1 MRATVIAGA
10 ISLIGTIACDSEGIS
25 VTSED
30 KALAGGECQDFTV
43 PVNVDVVLDAQI
55 HLQYCTPP
63 EASSN
68 GTLLFMVHT
77 TFHNH
82 FGWDPP
88 DKRYSQVAAALK
100 AGFSVV
106 NIDRLGSGQSTLP
119 PSELV
124 TIDRVIQAIHGVV
137 AKLRDGSLTGTT
149 YPSIVWVG
157 SSWGAMY
164 SWQHAGKY
172 PADFDGFV
180 LNGVHH
186 RSKGSFARFAAG
198 GEAVISVCDDP
209 VFSQTHSDCGYLV
222 DAIGYKG
229 PLYYDQ
235 PNAAPGMISGPDWEV
250 GLMRDVV
257 SQNLMIE
264 SALYVGLLLYLDPTQ
279 PGGIG
284 VQEIP
289 VLPLTSPSQNLAK
302 PTLLVIGENDPIYCG
317 GPEGYVCDEPTIR
330 AFEAPY
336 YTNAPVF
343 DVFVPQDTG
352 HPINLHRNGPS
363 SMDFQNQWVL
373 DNIVNQ

>member
-1 MRATVIAGA
+1 
-10 ISLIGTIACDSEGIS
+10 
-25 VTSED
+25 
-30 KALAGGECQDFTV
+30 
-43 PVNVDVVLDAQI
+43 
-55 HLQYCTPP
+55 
-63 EASSN
+63 
-68 GTLLFMVHT
+68 
-77 TFHNH
+77 
-82 FGWDPP
+82 
-88 DKRYSQVAAALK
+88 
-100 AGFSVV
+100 
-106 NIDRLGSGQSTLP
+106 
-119 PSELV
+119 
-124 TIDRVIQAIHGVV
+124 
-137 AKLRDGSLTGTT
+137 
-149 YPSIVWVG
+149 
-157 SSWGAMY
+157 
-164 SWQHAGKY
+164 
-172 PADFDGFV
+172 
-180 LNGVHH
+180 
-186 RSKGSFARFAAG
+186 
-198 GEAVISVCDDP
+198 
-209 VFSQTHSDCGYLV
+209 
-222 DAIGYKG
+222 
-229 PLYYDQ
+229 
-235 PNAAPGMISGPDWEV
+235 MISGPDWEV